1 MSELTEILKET
12 VHRLFSELVTRKLQE
27 NAEVGK
33 WPDGLW
39 DTIAENGLI
48 HPLVSDKNGGAG
60 ASFSDTYE
68 IIFAAG
74 YHAAPLPLPETI
86 LASWLADISGIQIP
100 KGPLTV
106 L

>member
-48 HPLVSDKNGGAG
+48 HPLAVSY
-60 ASFSDTYE
+60 T
-68 IIFAAG
+68 
-74 YHAAPLPLPETI
+74 HLTLPTN
-86 LASWLADISGIQIP
+86 
-100 KGPLTV
+100 
-106 L
+106 